1 MALRKRG
8 IGGKSG
14 RAQFAV
20 GSGQRTKLKG
30 SKVKRKVNMNRAN
43 ESIWDIDQA
52 AGAQEGLLN
61 PVAVEILCRGIKGIE
76 PLIPPWAEGVEMPI
90 SDIALAFERYFNL
103 WDEAAIEYTASPQE
117 RKKERALV
125 AQMRSRVRELLMP
138 LDGGLVR
145 LSNTAST

>member
-1 MALRKRG
+1 MQMTPGEADRVANELCEVMQRRGSCAAGRLSRSIAFAPMALRKRG
-8 IGGKSG
+8 IGVKSG

-30 SKVKRKVNMNRAN
+30 SKVKRKVNKNRAN

-103 WDEAAIEYTASPQE
+103 WDEAAIE
-117 RKKERALV
+117 
-125 AQMRSRVRELLMP
+125 
-138 LDGGLVR
+138 
-145 LSNTAST
+145 